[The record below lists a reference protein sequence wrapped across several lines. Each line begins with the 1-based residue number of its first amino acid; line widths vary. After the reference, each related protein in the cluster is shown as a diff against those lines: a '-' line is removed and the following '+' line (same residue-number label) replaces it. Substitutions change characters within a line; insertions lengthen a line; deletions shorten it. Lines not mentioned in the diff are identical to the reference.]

1 MVSLVGDGGQP
12 QHAVEARNLF
22 NRGKLS
28 HNKNKPSLSNRKLMC
43 CGAAQF
49 MGHFVHRALV
59 FWRLTRCIP
68 TFCCF
73 AIRALIHER
82 LAPRCSPAAF

>member
-43 CGAAQF
+43 CGAAPL

-59 FWRLTRCIP
+59 FWRPACSIP
-68 TFCCF
+68 TLLLF
-73 AIRALIHER
+73 IY
-82 LAPRCSPAAF
+82 PSTDP